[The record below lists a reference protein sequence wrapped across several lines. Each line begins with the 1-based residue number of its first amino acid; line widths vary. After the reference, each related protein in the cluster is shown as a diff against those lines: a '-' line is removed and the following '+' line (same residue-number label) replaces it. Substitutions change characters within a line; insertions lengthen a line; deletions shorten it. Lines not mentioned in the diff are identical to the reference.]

1 VTLSD
6 WLRQRTPTPP
16 PELSARIQQT
26 LGERCGADASATPDV
41 CIAAAEGLLR
51 ELLTR
56 PTVGRES
63 ALDLL
68 TVDALVTYAF
78 EAASDDPD
86 SLATL
91 ATEAMTR
98 LAATAQ
104 E

>member
-1 VTLSD
+1 MILAD

-16 PELSARIQQT
+16 ADLSARIQQT
-26 LGERCGADASATPDV
+26 LRARGNADASAAPDACV
-41 CIAAAEGLLR
+41 AAAEDLLR
-51 ELLTR
+51 ELLSR
-56 PTVGRES
+56 PSSGRES

-86 SLATL
+86 TL
-91 ATEAMTR
+91 IARAEQAMTR
-98 LAATAQ
+98 LASAAQ

>member
-1 VTLSD
+1 MTVRT
-6 WLRQRTPTPP
+6 WLRERRPRP
-16 PELSARIQQT
+16 PERLTERVETVLA
-26 LGERCGADASATPDV
+26 ERCDLDAAGTTEHCLDT
-41 CIAAAEGLLR
+41 AERLLR

-56 PTVGRES
+56 PSVGREA

-78 EAASDDPD
+78 EAASDTPS
-86 SLATL
+86 SLENRATV
-91 ATEAMTR
+91 AMAR